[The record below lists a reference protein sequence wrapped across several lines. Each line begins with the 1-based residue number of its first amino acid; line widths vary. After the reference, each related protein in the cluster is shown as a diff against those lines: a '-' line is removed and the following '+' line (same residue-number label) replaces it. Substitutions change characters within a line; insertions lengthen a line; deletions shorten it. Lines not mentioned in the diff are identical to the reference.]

1 MATNGSQGLV
11 DVTNVTNVLLMVTKF
26 QPILTKESST
36 ASPQNIAM
44 Q

>member
-11 DVTNVTNVLLMVTKF
+11 DVTNVLLMVTKF

-36 ASPQNIAM
+36 ASLQNIAM